1 MHIPRLFMAIIAISF
16 FWTIGAVLFILFP
29 PLVKNVLSSD
39 KEVASVF
46 LAVFSIGVSLGSVVI
61 NRMLKGEVSAR
72 YSAPSVIAMGVFVLS
87 FQWVGQSWVQAPEGQ
102 LFGIWEFFAQP
113 ATLPLLLCLLGIA
126 TAGGMFVVPL
136 YAFLTTT
143 VKKSEAARTIAA
155 NNIVNALAMVI
166 GSLISVL
173 LSQLSVST
181 LDQLL
186 FAASMC
192 TVSAFLGWKLHK
204 VCDDGRLFDAK
215 TLPDDV

>member
-1 MHIPRLFMAIIAISF
+1 MAIIAISF

-72 YSAPSVIAMGVFVLS
+72 YSAPSVIAMGLFVLG
-87 FQWVGQSWVQAPEGQ
+87 FQWVGESWVKAPPGQ

-113 ATLPLLLCLLGIA
+113 VTWPLLLCLLGIA

-173 LSQLSVST
+173 LSQLSVAT

-186 FAASMC
+186 FAAAMC
-192 TVSAFLGWKLHK
+192 TVSAYLGWKLHK
-204 VCDDGRLFDAK
+204 VCDDGKVFDAK